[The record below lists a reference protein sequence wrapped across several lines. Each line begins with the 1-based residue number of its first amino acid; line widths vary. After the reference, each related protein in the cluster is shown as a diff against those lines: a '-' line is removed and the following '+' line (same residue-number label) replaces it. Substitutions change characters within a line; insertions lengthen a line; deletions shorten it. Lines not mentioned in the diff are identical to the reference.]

1 MFAGYAKPRYIE
13 FSHKGKVENFFYI
26 INMETVSVGE
36 LKTSFAEVLK
46 VVKNGRRIG
55 VLYGKSKKPVV
66 MIIPFTE
73 SEEDVSSYEVGKKYF
88 GKYGSGNGHLSQ
100 DYKKRL
106 KQKLY
111 DKYRSR

>member
-1 MFAGYAKPRYIE
+1 
-13 FSHKGKVENFFYI
+13 
-26 INMETVSVGE
+26 METISVGE
-36 LKTSFAEVLK
+36 LKTSFSEVLK
-46 VVKNGRRIG
+46 VVRKGRRVG
-55 VLYGKSKKPVV
+55 VLYGKSKEPVV

-73 SEEDVSSYEVGKKYF
+73 SEDNVSSYEVGKKYF

-106 KQKLY
+106 KRKLY